1 MRSWPWRFA
10 GLAGGGV
17 IVRDLSLHVLDLME
31 NSIRAGATVIG
42 VTVVQDRGLDLLKI
56 VVEDNGPGLGVAPEV
71 ALDPFFTTKGG
82 KRTGLGLSLI
92 RGAAERAGGTVALER
107 SPLGGLAV
115 VATMKL
121 SHVDRS
127 PMGDLAA
134 TISSIVCTN
143 PGIDLRCRLNVGK
156 GEWEVC
162 SSEVAKELPMAER
175 GGLAIARRVSERIKA
190 GLASNEV
197 VA

>member
-1 MRSWPWRFA
+1 M
-10 GLAGGGV
+10 
-17 IVRDLSLHVLDLME
+17 RDLSLHLLDLIE
-31 NSIRAGATVIG
+31 NSIRAEATIVAVTVIEDA
-42 VTVVQDRGLDLLKI
+42 VRDMLKL
-56 VVEDNGPGLGVAPEV
+56 VVEDNGPGLSVPPKVAM
-71 ALDPFFTTKGG
+71 DPFFTTKEG

-92 RGAAERAGGTVALER
+92 QGAAERAGGGVELAR

-115 VATMKL
+115 TATMQL

-143 PGIDLRCRLNVGK
+143 PGIDLRCRFNVGK

-162 SSEVAKELPMAER
+162 SSEVAKELPMTER
-175 GGLAIARRVSERIKA
+175 GGLAVARRVSERIKA
-190 GLASNEV
+190 GLASTEV